1 MRPTLG
7 LFESELERF
16 DWKNMACGC
25 GGIAGHL
32 PGYLRRLASAVTVAE
47 ASTHEIEDHIIGPSI
62 LQIPAPAVIPVSFAA
77 LQCGV
82 SLPAHRAFL
91 CLILLAAEPAGQT
104 ADPQAWGRDLN
115 DECRTAALEGLWY
128 LYGQLLHQPD
138 PTAATTAY
146 RILRAVESTSRAEHL
161 KSLIGDRLLP
171 FFRG

>member
-1 MRPTLG
+1 MGLMLE
-7 LFESELERF
+7 LFEAELARF
-16 DWKNMACGC
+16 DWDTMACGC
-25 GGIAGHL
+25 GGTAGHL
-32 PGYLRRLASAVTVAE
+32 PGSLRRLASAVTVEE
-47 ASTHEIEDHIIGPSI
+47 ASTREIDDHITGPSI
-62 LQIPAPAVIPVSFAA
+62 LQIPAPAVISVSFAA

-91 CLILLAAEPAGQT
+91 WLILLAAEPSGET
-104 ADPQAWGRDLN
+104 SDPQAWGRDLN

-146 RILRAVESTSRAEHL
+146 RILRALDSTSRAGHL

-171 FFRG
+171 LFRH